1 MHEVV
6 SRQHCHTCVEVEHLD
21 AVGTSEVEQS
31 QLLVERC
38 DELRHIV
45 GMHHLARMA
54 VEGDYHRLLSD
65 VVSHFVESVY
75 EELMSLVYAVEET
88 YSSRKRCVMFQW
100 IDVAEMFMS
109 LNLVQPSVTRCLVQ
123 GADAHL
129 FGSDAVSLAVVDENC
144 FGSID
149 ACNGKSF
156 VENLHV
162 WLSHVHLVR

>member
-1 MHEVV
+1 M
-6 SRQHCHTCVEVEHLD
+6 SRQRCHTCVEVEHLD
-21 AVGTSEVEQS
+21 AVGTRKVEQS

-54 VEGDYHRLLSD
+54 VEGDDHRLLSD
-65 VVSHFVESVY
+65 AVSHFVESAY
-75 EELMSLVYAVEET
+75 EELMTPMHAVEET

-109 LNLVQPSVTRCLVQ
+109 LNLVQPAVARCLVQ
-123 GADAHL
+123 SAYASL
-129 FGSDAVSLAVVDENC
+129 LGSDAVGLAVVDEYR
-144 FGSID
+144 FGCID

-162 WLSHVHLVR
+162 WLCHVHLVR

>member
-1 MHEVV
+1 M
-6 SRQHCHTCVEVEHLD
+6 QHLD
-21 AVGTSEVEQS
+21 AVGSSEVEQA
-31 QLLVERC
+31 QFLVERC

-75 EELMSLVYAVEET
+75 EELMSLVYTVKET

-109 LNLVQPSVTRCLVQ
+109 LNLVQPAVARCLVQ
-123 GADAHL
+123 SAYASL
-129 FGSDAVSLAVVDENC
+129 LGSDAVGLAVVDEYR
-144 FGSID
+144 FGCID

-162 WLSHVHLVR
+162 WLCHVHLVR